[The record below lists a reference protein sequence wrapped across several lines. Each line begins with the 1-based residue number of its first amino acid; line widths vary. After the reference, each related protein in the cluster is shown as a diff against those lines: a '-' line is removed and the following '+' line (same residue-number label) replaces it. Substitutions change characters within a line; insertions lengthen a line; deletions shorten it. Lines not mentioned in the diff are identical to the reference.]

1 RPEPGSNSPIKLEES
16 AHPKGVAFQRKFV
29 AHFET
34 DEIDL
39 ISCRSGPKT
48 IACILTRC
56 SVFKDQT
63 SFSLPPR
70 VSAATLI
77 LYQVQ
82 PSFASFFLKSFFQAC
97 CPKL

>member
-39 ISCRSGPKT
+39 ISSCSGPKT
-48 IACILTRC
+48 VACILTRC

-63 SFSLPPR
+63 SFSLPPY

-77 LYQVQ
+77 IYHVHFLI
-82 PSFASFFLKSFFQAC
+82 ASFF
-97 CPKL
+97 